1 MSRDSIWSNSYF
13 ERWPEKDFKDDRNSF
28 TMFRYKG
35 KLPISYMEKYNKI
48 FCCVRLDYFQD
59 IEFKEWRDDFKI
71 CDEFNGVSYAKFNVD
86 KLEINCEYLLKRYIL
101 KEEDAVRPS
110 V

>member
-1 MSRDSIWSNSYF
+1 MSRDSIWNNSYF

-28 TMFRYKG
+28 IMFRYKG
-35 KLPISYMEKYNKI
+35 KLPISYLEKGKI
-48 FCCVRLDYFQD
+48 YCCVRLDYLPD

-86 KLEINCEYLLKRYIL
+86 KLERNCEYLLKRYIL

-110 V
+110 I